1 MEAVKE
7 KSRLEQWTLFAA
19 ALLCVTELVLMFT
32 DFRFTRLL
40 WVAVLGFL
48 CWLLFTDGK
57 EKLFGYAFLAAAA
70 VAVIGFFAGFSQGS
84 YSVTAYGEVR
94 ESFFSILPGLL
105 MLLALLS
112 TAALGAMR
120 YAGKFPALG
129 DKLREDWVG
138 PALLFAVTLVYAL
151 LFGAV
156 VALFI
161 GRWPGLRSFLNLE
174 TVFWGL
180 FALLLGLTVS
190 GR

>member
-70 VAVIGFFAGFSQGS
+70 VAVIGFFAGFPQGS

-94 ESFFSILPGLL
+94 ESFFSILPVEAQLTATIRH
-105 MLLALLS
+105 ALYPLEAGVLRRGDS
-112 TAALGAMR
+112 LGVSNA
-120 YAGKFPALG
+120 FL
-129 DKLREDWVG
+129 DG
-138 PALLFAVTLVYAL
+138 PARLSLAGGGCWLVQ
-151 LFGAV
+151 
-156 VALFI
+156 
-161 GRWPGLRSFLNLE
+161 
-174 TVFWGL
+174 
-180 FALLLGLTVS
+180 S
-190 GR
+190 GRLK